1 MLKAGRAVVLILA
14 ALGPLACGERQ
25 RGQPSVADHV
35 LARRDQESSTEFAR
49 LIDRLSERGRYFDTD
64 NLITNESSYLH
75 VMGKLAELGVTGG
88 GYIGVGPEQNFS
100 YVAQVKPSIAFM
112 IDIRRDNL
120 LHHLLH
126 KALFE
131 IAENRIQYL
140 CLWLGRPFPDG
151 DSLAQASLPQM
162 VEYIDRARTSAVAA
176 VQARTRVRDKI
187 LTFGLQFSA
196 EDFAT
201 IDRFHQTF
209 IAEGLSLRFRSH
221 GRPPSPEYPTL
232 RQLLL
237 ETDLEGNLAHYLSSD
252 EGFDLLKTMQEND
265 LIVPVVGDL
274 AGDHALAEIGDYL
287 RERRE
292 RVSVV
297 YTSNV
302 EYYLVR
308 DGGLDTFIDNLRRL
322 PRDESTVIIRSYFN
336 NGASTEHP
344 QQVTG
349 YASAQLLQNVD
360 SLIAEYAAGRVR
372 SYWDLVTKQAIALRE
387 SAPSVSK

>member
-1 MLKAGRAVVLILA
+1 L
-14 ALGPLACGERQ
+14 
-25 RGQPSVADHV
+25 ADHV
-35 LARRDQESSTEFAR
+35 LARRDQEPSTEFAR

-75 VMGKLAELGVTGG
+75 VIGKLADLGIEGG

-131 IAENRIQYL
+131 IAQDRLQYL
-140 CLWLGRPFPDG
+140 CLWLGRPGSED
-151 DSLAQASLPQM
+151 DSLAHASLPAM
-162 VEYIDRARTSAVAA
+162 VNYIDRTSATPVAA
-176 VQARTRVRDKI
+176 VRARAKVREKI
-187 LTFGLQFSA
+187 LEFGLQFSA

-221 GRPPSPEYPTL
+221 GRPPQPEFPTL

-252 EGFDLLKTMQEND
+252 DRFGLLKSMQEQD

-274 AGDHALAEIGDYL
+274 AGDHALPEIGRYL
-287 RERRE
+287 QERRE
-292 RVSVV
+292 RVSVI

-308 DGGLDTFIDNLRRL
+308 DGGFDTFVGNLRQL
-322 PRDESTVIIRSYFN
+322 PRDENSVIIRSYFQS
-336 NGASTEHP
+336 GASDQHP
-344 QQVTG
+344 QQVAG
-349 YASAQLLQNVD
+349 YASTQLMETIT
-360 SLIAEYAAGRVR
+360 SLLEEYSAGSVS
-372 SYWDLVTKQAIALRE
+372 SYWDLVTKRAIALR
-387 SAPSVSK
+387 